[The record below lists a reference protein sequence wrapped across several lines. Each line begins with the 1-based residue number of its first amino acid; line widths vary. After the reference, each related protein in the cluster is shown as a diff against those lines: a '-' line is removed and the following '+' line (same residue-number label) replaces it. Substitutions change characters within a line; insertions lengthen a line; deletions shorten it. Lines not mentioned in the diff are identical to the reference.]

1 MLGEKV
7 VVFFGGKGRLDIFFG
22 AHSLVGTQLVS
33 VVEKLAAKF
42 ARHGRQQASANEKA
56 ISIVSFVL
64 SNCFCIPRECKKS
77 GHWKFKTD
85 AVGKSYTPSYDH
97 IACYTTYTNRSYS

>member
-56 ISIVSFVL
+56 ISIVSFGL
-64 SNCFCIPRECKKS
+64 QTASSYP
-77 GHWKFKTD
+77 
-85 AVGKSYTPSYDH
+85 VGARRVATGSSKPMLLESRILRHT
-97 IACYTTYTNRSYS
+97 II